1 MTTILNSLGVSYVGL
16 PSGYE
21 NTTFHQHC
29 DPKNQS
35 HSKQISEDILK
46 LLKKYNAS
54 GLPKTDVQTLGEIY
68 QRNQSWRYSKLLSL
82 RLLDCISTS
91 GKGDEIMRA
100 LYLYASSQTDKSSVY
115 VKLMD

>member
-1 MTTILNSLGVSYVGL
+1 LGVSYVGL
-16 PSGYE
+16 TSGYE

-46 LLKKYNAS
+46 LLKLYNAS
-54 GLPKTDVQTLGEIY
+54 GLPKTDAQALGEIY

-82 RLLDCISTS
+82 RLLDCIKTS